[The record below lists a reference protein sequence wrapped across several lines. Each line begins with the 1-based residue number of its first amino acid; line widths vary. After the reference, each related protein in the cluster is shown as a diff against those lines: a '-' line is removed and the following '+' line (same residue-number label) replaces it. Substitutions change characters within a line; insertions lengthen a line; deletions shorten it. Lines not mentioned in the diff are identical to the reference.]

1 MTFLRRALVPAVG
14 AVLVLLLTSPA
25 ALAHDRLK
33 ASNPADRAKLKSL
46 ETIELEFTSHMQL
59 PTIVLDGP
67 GGKPVPLDKPRVQGN
82 KVFARPTGAL
92 LEGRYRIAWRVV
104 SSDGHPIQGELAF
117 TITAPAPSPS
127 ASEET
132 PSETPA
138 LASSPEPQPA
148 SAQPASAQPAS
159 AQPASAQP
167 ASAQPASAQPPSAA
181 SSSSSSTVAAT
192 EADGTSGLPGWLWAA
207 LAVVLAG
214 GAGVLFA
221 ARRKP
226 RPDRG

>member
-104 SSDGHPIQGELAF
+104 SSDGHPIQGELVF

-132 PSETPA
+132 ATGTPTETPA
-138 LASSPEPQPA
+138 PASSPEPQPA
-148 SAQPASAQPAS
+148 FP
-159 AQPASAQP
+159 
-167 ASAQPASAQPPSAA
+167 QPASAQPPSAA
-181 SSSSSSTVAAT
+181 SSSPAAAAR
-192 EADGTSGLPGWLWAA
+192 ADGTSGLPGWLWAA

>member
-33 ASNPADRAKLKSL
+33 ASNPTDRAELKSL

-67 GGKPVPLDKPRVQGN
+67 GGKPVPLNKPRVQGN
-82 KVFARPTGAL
+82 KVFARPTDAL
-92 LEGRYRIAWRVV
+92 PEGRYRIAWRVV

-127 ASEET
+127 PSEET
-132 PSETPA
+132 PTETHTETPTP
-138 LASSPEPQPA
+138 ASSPEPQPA

-159 AQPASAQP
+159 AQPASSQL
-167 ASAQPASAQPPSAA
+167 A
-181 SSSSSSTVAAT
+181 SSSSSSSPAAAT
-192 EADGTSGLPGWLWAA
+192 RAGGTSGLPGWLWAA

-214 GAGVLFA
+214 GAAVLFA

-226 RPDRG
+226 HPDRG

>member
-82 KVFARPTGAL
+82 KVFARPTGTL
-92 LEGRYRIAWRVV
+92 QEGRYRIAWRVV

-117 TITAPAPSPS
+117 AITAPDPSPGP
-127 ASEET
+127 SEET
-132 PSETPA
+132 STP
-138 LASSPEPQPA
+138 ASSPEPQPA
-148 SAQPASAQPAS
+148 SAQPP
-159 AQPASAQP
+159 
-167 ASAQPASAQPPSAA
+167 
-181 SSSSSSTVAAT
+181 SSSPVAAT
-192 EADGTSGLPGWLWAA
+192 RADRTSGLPGWLWAA

-214 GAGVLFA
+214 GAAVVLA

-226 RPDRG
+226 RPGRG

>member
-33 ASNPADRAKLKSL
+33 ASNPADRAKLKGL

-59 PTIVLDGP
+59 PTVVLDGP

-92 LEGRYRIAWRVV
+92 PEGGYRIAWRVV

-117 TITAPAPSPS
+117 TITAPAPSESTSEPPTSPSPSEPPTSPSPSES
-127 ASEET
+127 ASEPPTSPGSSEAPT
-132 PSETPA
+132 P
-138 LASSPEPQPA
+138 ASSPKPQPA
-148 SAQPASAQPAS
+148 T
-159 AQPASAQP
+159 
-167 ASAQPASAQPPSAA
+167 AQPPS
-181 SSSSSSTVAAT
+181 SSPVAAT
-192 EADGTSGLPGWLWAA
+192 RTDGTSGLPGWLWAA

-214 GAGVLFA
+214 GAAVVFA

-226 RPDRG
+226 RPDGG

>member
-82 KVFARPTGAL
+82 KVFARPTGTL
-92 LEGRYRIAWRVV
+92 PEGRYRIAWRVV

-117 TITAPAPSPS
+117 TITTPDPSPS
-127 ASEET
+127 PPEET
-132 PSETPA
+132 PTPA
-138 LASSPEPQPA
+138 SSPDTSESSPEPQPA
-148 SAQPASAQPAS
+148 SAQPP
-159 AQPASAQP
+159 
-167 ASAQPASAQPPSAA
+167 
-181 SSSSSSTVAAT
+181 SSSPVAAT
-192 EADGTSGLPGWLWAA
+192 RADGTSGLPGWLWAA

-214 GAGVLFA
+214 GAAVVLA

-226 RPDRG
+226 RPGRG

>member
-82 KVFARPTGAL
+82 KVFARPTGTVP
-92 LEGRYRIAWRVV
+92 EGRYRIAWRVV
-104 SSDGHPIQGELAF
+104 SSDGHPIQGELGF
-117 TITAPAPSPS
+117 TITAPDPSPS
-127 ASEET
+127 PSEET
-132 PSETPA
+132 PAPDPSPSPSEQTTTPE
-138 LASSPEPQPA
+138 SSPEPQPA
-148 SAQPASAQPAS
+148 SAQPP
-159 AQPASAQP
+159 
-167 ASAQPASAQPPSAA
+167 
-181 SSSSSSTVAAT
+181 SSSPVAAT
-192 EADGTSGLPGWLWAA
+192 RTDGTSGLPGWLWAA

-214 GAGVLFA
+214 GAAVVLA

>member
-82 KVFARPTGAL
+82 KVFARPTGTL
-92 LEGRYRIAWRVV
+92 PEGGYRIAWRVV

-117 TITAPAPSPS
+117 TITAPAPSESPTEPS
-127 ASEET
+127 TSPSPSEGASEPPT
-132 PSETPA
+132 P
-138 LASSPEPQPA
+138 ASSPEPQPA
-148 SAQPASAQPAS
+148 SAQPP
-159 AQPASAQP
+159 
-167 ASAQPASAQPPSAA
+167 
-181 SSSSSSTVAAT
+181 SSSTSSSPVAAT
-192 EADGTSGLPGWLWAA
+192 RADGTSGLPGWLWAA

-214 GAGVLFA
+214 GAAVVFA

-226 RPDRG
+226 GPGGG

>member
-67 GGKPVPLDKPRVQGN
+67 GGKPVSLDKPRVQGN
-82 KVFARPTGAL
+82 KVFARPSGTL
-92 LEGRYRIAWRVV
+92 PEGRYRIAWRVV

-117 TITAPAPSPS
+117 TITAPDPSPS
-127 ASEET
+127 SSEET
-132 PSETPA
+132 STPA
-138 LASSPEPQPA
+138 SSPGTPESSPEPQPA
-148 SAQPASAQPAS
+148 SAQP
-159 AQPASAQP
+159 
-167 ASAQPASAQPPSAA
+167 
-181 SSSSSSTVAAT
+181 SSSSPVAAT
-192 EADGTSGLPGWLWAA
+192 RADGMSGLPGWLWAA
-207 LAVVLAG
+207 VAVVLAG
-214 GAGVLFA
+214 GAAVVLA